1 MGNMLMNKRVEETI
15 LGGST
20 TNNESEEQ
28 SSDYRI
34 LPKHM
39 YGGPKGLGDP
49 MFRGL
54 SKMEEDPMIPQRMR
68 DTIRTQICIAE
79 AAAIND
85 CGKEMGVRDVLK
97 CRPQRDAL
105 LACSHKWMENG
116 LYRPRKPTGW
126 DSFYSKDQ
134 P

>member
-1 MGNMLMNKRVEETI
+1 MNKRIEETI
-15 LGGST
+15 LGGNANS
-20 TNNESEEQ
+20 SSGKEEGEDQ

-68 DTIRTQICIAE
+68 DTIRTQICTAE

-85 CGKEMGVRDVLK
+85 CGKEMVTL
-97 CRPQRDAL
+97 
-105 LACSHKWMENG
+105 
-116 LYRPRKPTGW
+116 
-126 DSFYSKDQ
+126 SFFFV
-134 P
+134 